1 MDESN
6 RASPR
11 KLRSLLIQHL
21 EGEDVTSLE
30 DAGMSLLLGI
40 SDKIDKL
47 KEKNKSNDETQ
58 SKQMTPQGRL
68 LRKGDTVSNNVDE
81 VRESSSAPNFQELVT
96 VSI

>member
-40 SDKIDKL
+40 SDKID
-47 KEKNKSNDETQ
+47 
-58 SKQMTPQGRL
+58 
-68 LRKGDTVSNNVDE
+68 
-81 VRESSSAPNFQELVT
+81 
-96 VSI
+96 